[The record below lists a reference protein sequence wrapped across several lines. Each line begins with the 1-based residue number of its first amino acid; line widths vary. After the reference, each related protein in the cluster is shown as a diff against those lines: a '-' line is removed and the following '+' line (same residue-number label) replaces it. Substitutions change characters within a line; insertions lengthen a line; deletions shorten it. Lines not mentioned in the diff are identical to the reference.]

1 MIKLSCDI
9 QIGPYVLD
17 AVHEVT
23 IESGWDELTDTCTIK
38 LPRNYKWA
46 GRELAT
52 GADPVF
58 KRKMP
63 VRVHIGY
70 DGQTLGVFRGYVRD
84 IKATIPIE
92 IVCEDEMYLLKQSSF
107 NASYRSVTLRELVR
121 DMLENANLNM
131 AYEVVANQSIG
142 QLRVNKLSPAKV
154 FEELREKRFVKAWCR
169 EGVLYVGWV
178 TIPKLQR
185 KRAFE
190 FSRNIIEHNLEW
202 RKEEDVEI
210 RLKGIIMYPDDKK
223 KELFEG
229 PETGE
234 ERTFHA
240 YNVTEAEMRKL
251 MKVEIERLRFT
262 GYRGSFT
269 TFGVPDVRHG
279 DIITI
284 TDPVY
289 DRTATSMAKKVTLS
303 FGVNGYRQEIELEG

>member
-1 MIKLSCDI
+1 MIKLICEI
-9 QIGPYVLD
+9 HIGAYKLD
-17 AVHEVT
+17 AVHQVT
-23 IESGWDELTDTCTIK
+23 IESSWDELTDTCTIK

-52 GADPVF
+52 GSDPVF
-58 KRKMP
+58 RRKMP
-63 VRVHIGY
+63 VRVNCGY
-70 DGQTLGVFRGYVRD
+70 DGQTVEVFRGYVRD

-92 IVCEDEMYLLKQSSF
+92 IVCEDEMYLLKKGSF
-107 NASYRSVTLRELVR
+107 TKSYRSVSLKELVT
-121 DMLENANLNM
+121 DMVGGLM
-131 AYEVVANQSIG
+131 PFEVFADQGLG
-142 QLRVNKLSPAKV
+142 QLRVNKMSPAKV
-154 FEELREKRFVKAWCR
+154 FEELREKRFIKAWCR

-185 KRAFE
+185 KRTFE
-190 FSRNIIEHNLEW
+190 FGKNIIEHNLEW

-210 RLKGIIMYPDDKK
+210 RLKGVIMYPDDKK

-240 YNVTEAEMRKL
+240 YNVSVAEMRKL
-251 MKVEIERLRFT
+251 MKAEIERLRFT
-262 GYRGSFT
+262 GYRGSFAV
-269 TFGVPDVRHG
+269 FGIPDVRHG

-284 TDPVY
+284 NDPVY
-289 DRTATSMAKKVTLS
+289 DRSATSMCKKVSIT